1 MYVELED
8 FIRAH
13 RGCGNLTGDAGT
25 VPAKGF
31 LVNIACSCGGTFERC
46 VAPDEAR
53 TELIKARLLTLAKMG
68 PRTGKADASLNPAAA
83 RA

>member
-1 MYVELED
+1 VYVELED

-13 RGCGNLTGDAGT
+13 RGCGRMTGDAGT
-25 VPAKGF
+25 VVAKGF
-31 LVNIACSCGGTFERC
+31 VVNVACSCGGVFARSM
-46 VAPDEAR
+46 APEEAR

-68 PRTGKADASLNPAAA
+68 PRTGKADESLRPSAA